1 MTSHNSESTSLLLMV
16 AGAKGA
22 VGSTLAAAIAA
33 MERDPEVILPSLTT
47 GDKFEYLGLP
57 RAIRMV
63 GWDKDNNSI
72 LSAIEAHG
80 VLPETAWK
88 PYQGSLEQM
97 SLRGAPPPALVFS
110 DQVKLLV
117 DDIRAFKD
125 QHPNAKAI
133 FINLLPASTQ
143 MDLEECL
150 SLSQLYSKV
159 DPARFPDLPYALAAV
174 LSGVPVVNFTPNDL
188 EIPIVVDEAIERGI
202 PICGRDG
209 KTGQTYLKVVLAS
222 ALKARSLYVNGWY
235 SLNLL
240 GNSDGKNL
248 MDPDRAASKKANK
261 TEVLDGILGYPVG
274 EKEGSSCHNVHIDYY
289 PPRGDA
295 KEAWDVIDFHGMFGL
310 PMSLRLNFQGR
321 DSILAAPLVL
331 DLARWMAALQMAG
344 RSGPIPEL
352 AFYFKKPVGEDP
364 PLSFQDQVSKL
375 VDLEIECRQK
385 VSSDRLEN
393 K

>member
-1 MTSHNSESTSLLLMV
+1 MTSHDDSGSPSLLLMV
-16 AGAKGA
+16 AGANGA
-22 VGSTLAAAIAA
+22 VGSTLAVAIAA
-33 MERDPEVILPSLTT
+33 LQKDPEVVLPSLTT
-47 GDKFEYLGLP
+47 GDTFEYLGP
-57 RAIRMV
+57 PQGIRMV
-63 GWDKDNNSI
+63 GWDKRNKSI
-72 LSAIEAHG
+72 RSAIEAHG
-80 VLPETAWK
+80 VLPENVWN
-88 PYQGSLEQM
+88 PYAEPLELM
-97 SLRGAPPPALVFS
+97 SIRDAPPSTSDFS
-110 DQVKLLV
+110 DQVKRLI
-117 DDIRAFKD
+117 DDIRAFKGLY
-125 QHPNAKAI
+125 PGAKAV
-133 FINLLPASTQ
+133 FINLLPACTQ
-143 MDLEECL
+143 MDLSGYSRFSEL
-150 SLSQLYSKV
+150 HSKV

-188 EIPIVVDEAIERGI
+188 EIPSMVHEAVEKGI

-261 TEVLDGILGYPVG
+261 IEVLDGILGYSVG
-274 EKEGSSCHNVHIDYY
+274 EKSGHSCHNVQIDYY

-321 DSILAAPLVL
+321 DSVLAAPLVL

-344 RSGPIPEL
+344 RSGPVPEL
-352 AFYFKKPVGEDP
+352 AFYFKKPVGESP
-364 PLSFQDQVSKL
+364 PLSFQDQVSRL
-375 VDLEIECRQK
+375 LDLEVESRQK
-385 VSSDRLEN
+385 VLSDRD
-393 K
+393 KG